1 MTTNEKVCFAHS
13 RDFIKCQE
21 AHFFRAGCVLRS
33 KKTHLASV
41 RIYARSA
48 SNSYLKYL
56 FNRPW
61 KALP

>member
-1 MTTNEKVCFAHS
+1 MIKDIMTTNEKVCFAHS

-48 SNSYLKYL
+48 FCVIGKDFHAS
-56 FNRPW
+56 
-61 KALP
+61 A